1 MKKKRKKPKIQFSQQ
16 MCLMSWRL
24 MAASVAVCLGGEF
37 FLQYTSKGSMN
48 EIVTVVLSLISFV
61 TVFVNGGYITQNIFR
76 DTSLNRHGIHV
87 GTDDKHYIERPPGA
101 DEGGEST

>member
-1 MKKKRKKPKIQFSQQ
+1 MKKKSKIQFSKQ

-37 FLQYTSKGSMN
+37 FLQYTSRGSMR

-61 TVFVNGGYITQNIFR
+61 TVFINGGYLTQNIFR

-87 GTDDKHYIERPPGA
+87 GADDKHYIEHPQSTDA
-101 DEGGEST
+101 ENEGERV